1 VIKETAVMDTLPIV
15 SPVAAALALAEV
27 LGFGLP
33 VPRSVTVTPWLLD
46 STSTLPAIDL
56 QFRAPDPFDAL
67 LAWALRFGVT
77 VELPWPEQGD
87 FAYVH
92 FTHCG
97 VRFQCYARLGT
108 DKS

>member
-1 VIKETAVMDTLPIV
+1 MDTFQTV
-15 SPVAAALALAEV
+15 SPVAAVLALAEV

-33 VPRSVTVTPWLLD
+33 VPCSITVSPWLLD
-46 STSTLPAIDL
+46 STHTVPAIDL
-56 QFRAPDPFDAL
+56 QFDGPDPFGAL
-67 LAWALRFGVT
+67 HAWALRFGVT

-87 FAYVH
+87 FAHVR

-108 DKS
+108 VRS